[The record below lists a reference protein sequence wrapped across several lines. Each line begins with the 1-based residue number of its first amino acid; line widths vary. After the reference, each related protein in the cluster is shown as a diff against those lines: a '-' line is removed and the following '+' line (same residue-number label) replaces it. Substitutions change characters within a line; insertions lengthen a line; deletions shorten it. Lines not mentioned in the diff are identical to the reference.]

1 MTADGVFL
9 KTGGELT
16 VLSQE
21 PYASEDVLQRALA
34 EHPEVVA
41 GPTTADGEPRRL
53 LLVRRE
59 MGVPG
64 TEGGSAIWSL
74 DHLFVDADGVPVMV
88 EVKRAA
94 DTRIRREVVG
104 QLLDYAANGVRY
116 WPIEALRASVE
127 LAAAAAG
134 KTGDEVVA
142 DLAPDVNPDEFW
154 QTVGA
159 NLRAGRVRLLFV
171 ADALPPDLVR
181 VIEFLNEQMS
191 PAEVLGVELRQ
202 YVGAGQTVYVPRVV
216 GRTAASVT
224 TKSKAAG
231 TQWNESLFL
240 DAARSRKS
248 AEEVAFVERLLADV
262 RSNGVRLGWGRGLS
276 PGVSGWYTVEGQP
289 SAVWNLNLNN
299 DSPGA
304 RSYVWIYFS
313 DLAKR
318 VPPATLESAA
328 RELERIPA
336 LAPKIAEARAVSWNK
351 YPSVFL
357 DDLLAVPGG
366 ADALLAAVHVFRG

>member
-1 MTADGVFL
+1 MTSDGLFL
-9 KTGGELT
+9 KAGSELT

-41 GPTTADGEPRRL
+41 GPTTSGADARRL

-64 TEGGSAIWSL
+64 SDGGSAVWSL

-116 WPIEALRASVE
+116 WPIETLRASVE
-127 LAAAAAG
+127 LAAATDG

-142 DLAPDVNPDEFW
+142 DLAPDVDPDEFW
-154 QTVGA
+154 RTVEA

-171 ADALPPDLVR
+171 ADVLPPELVR

-224 TKSKAAG
+224 AKSKATG
-231 TQWNESLFL
+231 TQWNETLFL

-248 AEEVAFVERLLADV
+248 AAEVAFVERLFADV
-262 RSNGVRLGWGRGLS
+262 RSNGVRFGWGRGLS
-276 PGVSGWYTVEGQP
+276 PGVSGWYTVAGQP
-289 SAVWNLNLNN
+289 APVWNLNLNN
-299 DSPGA
+299 DAPGA

-318 VPPATLESAA
+318 VPSATVEAA
-328 RELERIPA
+328 AHELERIPA
-336 LAPKIAEARAVSWNK
+336 LAPKVAEARATGWNK

-357 DDLLAVPGG
+357 DDLLGTPGG
-366 ADALLAAVHVFRG
+366 TDTLVAAVHTFCG